1 MSKKK
6 SKPSNAA
13 RHGAEESVLETKEN
27 WPKIN
32 ICAEFK
38 INFLRKPDHP
48 DKGEWYRLDVPTSYQ
63 NMADVRFGYFEG
75 VGAVQL
81 YDFPVSPKALE
92 YMNSPTDP
100 MLVFLSFPPDYESTH
115 QSICLELNS
124 SVRRVLEYVKFFLGR
139 YEISDE
145 VATEISTFTWAM
157 DRNSHDYRNC
167 PGKISGKIGANFQQE
182 LNYDVRLKLQ
192 QGIDRN
198 IQPFFAMRHIYRAI
212 QEKNPK
218 FKWIDATIAAELAI
232 KEALIRKEPKLA
244 ALIEHVPS
252 PPLTKLYGELMEAYL
267 GQRSNFCKTL
277 DNGVRIRNKLVHQ
290 PLEHGVTE
298 SEAEDYAGQVLN
310 AINELYGILYPDWE
324 IAVDVAKVRHLFHF

>member
-1 MSKKK
+1 V
-6 SKPSNAA
+6 
-13 RHGAEESVLETKEN
+13 EVILENKEI

-38 INFLRKPDHP
+38 INFRHNPDHANEV
-48 DKGEWYRLDVPTSYQ
+48 DWYRLDVPTYYG

-75 VGAVQL
+75 KGVVQL
-81 YDFPVSPKALE
+81 YDFPLSPKALE

-100 MLVFLSFPPDYESTH
+100 LLNFLSFPPDFESTY

-124 SVRRVLEYVKFFLGR
+124 AVRRVLEYVKFFLGR

-145 VATEISTFTWAM
+145 VASEISTFTWAM
-157 DRNSHDYRNC
+157 DRNSHEYRHS
-167 PGKISGKIGANFQQE
+167 PGKISGKIGVNFQQE
-182 LNYDVRLKLQ
+182 LNHDIRLKLQ
-192 QGIDRN
+192 HGINEN

-252 PPLTKLYGELMEAYL
+252 PPLSKLYGELMEIYL
-267 GQRSNFCKTL
+267 GRRSEFCKIL
-277 DNGVRIRNKLVHQ
+277 NEGAAIRNKLIHQ
-290 PLEHGVTE
+290 PLEHRVTE
-298 SEAEDYAGQVLN
+298 SQAEDYAGQVLI
-310 AINELYGILYPDWE
+310 AINELYGLLYPDWE
-324 IAVDVAKVRHLFHF
+324 VAVSVAKVRHFFHF